1 MGTNDNIEIR
11 PKYQNLIPKLAKH
24 EFEKLEASILAE
36 GIREPLTI
44 AVIPETNHGITTT
57 ARVLL
62 DGHHRHAIAREHGL
76 PFTTREIEFPDEDAA
91 IIWMID
97 CQLGRRNIIHALDRV
112 ILLEKKRPIL
122 EKRAQERQRAG
133 KAEGDLALETT
144 QGGAK
149 GKRTRRPTVTE
160 QLAKEAGM
168 GRTNYDACLN
178 ILARGIPA
186 LIKFVREGDMSISAA
201 GTLLA
206 HTPGRGIMNDD
217 EHRAW
222 QQQLVNN
229 VGGTADAM
237 QAVVR
242 NINCKSR
249 ALDREYKMW
258 EREAE
263 RERLQD
269 EKYQADEE
277 RDEEEI
283 AKWREAEEQEAPEE
297 EQEAAPEVKEE
308 EEQTE
313 VAPEREEEE
322 EEEQEAPPEQEEE
335 ETEQTAT
342 VTEIPRPPKSG
353 RNIPEIVATIIDATR
368 DILAARG
375 LGISADG
382 ERVLGDAVEAWAIKY
397 ADRAYYRGKQAS

>member
-222 QQQLVNN
+222 QQQLVDN

-242 NINCKSR
+242 KVNCR
-249 ALDREYKMW
+249 ARESDRECKMW

-269 EKYQADEE
+269 EKYQVDEE

-283 AKWREAEEQEAPEE
+283 ERWREEREAPH
-297 EQEAAPEVKEE
+297 

-313 VAPEREEEE
+313 PEEVEETEPPVVREEEE
-322 EEEQEAPPEQEEE
+322 DEEQETRGPSEQERE
-335 ETEQTAT
+335 
-342 VTEIPRPPKSG
+342 VIEIHRKALRERQELVSG
-353 RNIPEIVATIIDATR
+353 IVSGIVGAAESV
-368 DILAARG
+368 LAARG
-375 LGISADG
+375 LRMPLAAQ
-382 ERVLGDAVEAWAIKY
+382 EVLANVVEAWTIEHIVNSNEAVL
-397 ADRAYYRGKQAS
+397 RARAAEKVS

>member
-144 QGGAK
+144 QGVAK

-222 QQQLVNN
+222 QQQLVDN

-242 NINCKSR
+242 KVNCR
-249 ALDREYKMW
+249 ARESDRECKMW

-269 EKYQADEE
+269 EKYQVDEE

-283 AKWREAEEQEAPEE
+283 ERWREEREAPH
-297 EQEAAPEVKEE
+297 

-313 VAPEREEEE
+313 PEEVEETEPPVVREEEE
-322 EEEQEAPPEQEEE
+322 DEEQETRGPSEQERE
-335 ETEQTAT
+335 
-342 VTEIPRPPKSG
+342 VIEIHRKALRERQELVSG
-353 RNIPEIVATIIDATR
+353 IVSGIVGAAESV
-368 DILAARG
+368 LAARG
-375 LGISADG
+375 LRMPLAAQ
-382 ERVLGDAVEAWAIKY
+382 EVLANVVEAWTIEHIVNSNEAVL
-397 ADRAYYRGKQAS
+397 RARAAEKVS